1 MFYFWQMLTKCTL
14 GAHSD
19 LWLKYL
25 KVNTVNIHMHTHSH
39 TRIHS
44 HSQTQF
50 LLLAKLAAGS
60 HRKKLT
66 TALTQHPTGRQ
77 ATTARKGTVGNIAWR
92 IQSKPLRNSRNG
104 SADVAVAVAVR
115 GISQQIVCAF
125 CRRALGSADEFR
137 SRRERVK
144 LIKKYPYN
152 NNNNNNKQ

>member
-14 GAHSD
+14 GALSD
-19 LWLKYL
+19 LWVKYL
-25 KVNTVNIHMHTHSH
+25 KVKHSYAHTL
-39 TRIHS
+39 IHS

-66 TALTQHPTGRQ
+66 TARTQHPTGRQ

-92 IQSKPLRNSRNG
+92 IQSKPLRNSRNA
-104 SADVAVAVAVR
+104 SADVAVAVR

-144 LIKKYPYN
+144 LIKKYQYN